1 MSKSY
6 ILKNVR
12 VVDPNRNIDEVMDL
26 GIENGVM
33 ADPATLKDAEIID
46 LTGKIAAPGFMDIHV
61 HLRQPGNTAAE
72 TIETG
77 TRAAAYGG
85 FTAIVP
91 MPNTSPAADTP
102 GAIELLKKTAAECSP
117 VKVYPCGCMTKGYAG
132 QEMAGIGGL
141 HSAGVYALSDDG
153 KCVQNHFLMR
163 NIVRYAKSFNLPILD
178 HCEEESLFTGGVMNE
193 GKWSVLLGMD
203 GIPSAAEE
211 IIVARDIIFARE
223 IDWKIHLQHISV
235 KSCVDMVRRA
245 RKQGIKITAEATP
258 HHISLTDDYIRTYNT
273 NYKMNPPLRSEA
285 DRQALLEGLADGTIT
300 VIATDHAPHTSTAKL
315 VEFNHAPFGIIG
327 LETAISVCL
336 KELVHSGL
344 LSMKDFVAKFT
355 TGPAEVLGFQNYDL
369 RIGAPADIT
378 IIDLNKKVKVDV
390 TKFQSKSTN
399 SPYDGMEF
407 TGAPVMTI
415 VDGKIVADPYSL
427 AK

>member
-33 ADPATLKDAEIID
+33 ADPATLKDAEVID

-72 TIETG
+72 TIQTG
-77 TRAAAYGG
+77 TEAAAYGG

-178 HCEEESLFTGGVMNE
+178 HCEEETLFTGGVMNE

-235 KSCVDMVRRA
+235 KSCVEMIRRA

-258 HHISLTDDYIRTYNT
+258 HHISLTDENIKTYNT
-273 NYKMNPPLRSEA
+273 NYKMNPPLRTEE

-300 VIATDHAPHTSTAKL
+300 VIATDHAPHTTTAKL

-355 TGPAEVLGFQNYDL
+355 TGPAEVLGFENYDL
-369 RIGAPADIT
+369 RIGNPADIT
-378 IIDLNKKVKVDV
+378 VIDLEKKIKVDV
-390 TKFQSKSTN
+390 TKFHSKSSN

-407 TGAPVMTI
+407 VGGPVMTI
-415 VDGKIVADPYSL
+415 VDGKIVASFL
-427 AK
+427 SQ

>member
-26 GIENGVM
+26 GIANGVM

-72 TIETG
+72 TIKTG
-77 TRAAAYGG
+77 TEAAAYGG

-102 GAIELLKKTAAECSP
+102 GAIELLKKTVAECSP

-132 QEMAGIGGL
+132 EEMAGIGGL
-141 HSAGVYALSDDG
+141 KSAGVYALSDDG

-163 NIVRYAKSFNLPILD
+163 NIVRYAKSFGLPILD
-178 HCEEESLFTGGVMNE
+178 HCEEETLFTGGVMNE

-203 GIPSAAEE
+203 GIPKAAEE
-211 IIVARDIIFARE
+211 IIVARDIMFARE

-235 KSCVDMVRRA
+235 KECVEMVRTA
-245 RKQGIKITAEATP
+245 RQRGIKVTAEATP

-273 NYKMNPPLRSEA
+273 NYKMNPPLRTED
-285 DRQALLEGLADGTIT
+285 DRQALLQGLADGTIT
-300 VIATDHAPHTSTAKL
+300 VIATDHAPHTTTAKL

-344 LSMKDFVAKFT
+344 LGMKDFVAKFT
-355 TGPAEVLGFQNYDL
+355 TGPADVLGFENYDL
-369 RIGAPADIT
+369 RNGNPADIT
-378 IIDLNKKVKVDV
+378 IIDLEKKVKVDAS
-390 TKFQSKSTN
+390 KFHSKSVNT
-399 SPYDGMEF
+399 PFDGMEF
-407 TGAPVMTI
+407 VGAPIMTI
-415 VDGKIVADPYSL
+415 VDGKIVADMR
-427 AK
+427 

>member
-12 VVDPNRNIDEVMDL
+12 VVDPNRNIAEVMDL

-33 ADPATLKDAEIID
+33 ADPASLKDAEVID

-72 TIETG
+72 TVETG

-102 GAIELLKKTAAECSP
+102 GAIELLKKIAAECSP
-117 VKVYPCGCMTKGYAG
+117 VKVYPCGCMTKGFAG

-153 KCVQNHFLMR
+153 KCVQNNFLMR

-178 HCEEESLFTGGVMNE
+178 HCEEETLFTGGVMNE

-203 GIPSAAEE
+203 GIPGAAEE

-235 KSCVDMVRRA
+235 KESVDMVRRA
-245 RKQGIKITAEATP
+245 RKNGVKVTAEATP
-258 HHISLTDDYIRTYNT
+258 HHISLTDDCIRTYNT
-273 NYKMNPPLRSEA
+273 NYKMNPPLRTED
-285 DRQALLEGLADGTIT
+285 DRQALLQGLADGTIT
-300 VIATDHAPHTSTAKL
+300 VIATDHAPHTGTAKL

-327 LETAISVCL
+327 LETAVSVCL
-336 KELVHSGL
+336 KELVHSNL

-355 TGPAEVLGFQNYDL
+355 TGPADVLGFENYDL
-369 RIGAPADIT
+369 RIGNPADIT
-378 IIDLNKKVKVDV
+378 VIDLEKKVKVDAAN
-390 TKFQSKSTN
+390 FHSKSSN
-399 SPYDGMEF
+399 SPYIGMEF

-415 VDGKIVADPYSL
+415 VDGKIVADMR
-427 AK
+427 

>member
-1 MSKSY
+1 MSKAY

-12 VVDPNRNIDEVMDL
+12 VVDPNRNIDEITDL

-33 ADPATLKDAEIID
+33 ADPATLKNAEVID
-46 LTGKIAAPGFMDIHV
+46 LSGKIAAPGFMDIHV

-72 TIETG
+72 TIQTG
-77 TRAAAYGG
+77 TEAAAFGG

-117 VKVYPCGCMTKGYAG
+117 VKVYPCGCMTKGFSG

-141 HSAGVYALSDDG
+141 RSAGVYALSDDG

-163 NIVRYAKSFNLPILD
+163 NIVRYAKSFKLPILD
-178 HCEEESLFTGGVMNE
+178 HCEEVSLFTGGVMNE

-203 GIPSAAEE
+203 GIPGAAEE
-211 IIVARDIIFARE
+211 IIVARDILFARE

-235 KSCVDMVRRA
+235 KECVDMVRRA
-245 RKQGIKITAEATP
+245 RQQGIKITAEATP

-273 NYKMNPPLRSEA
+273 NYKMNPPLRTEE
-285 DRQALLEGLADGTIT
+285 DRQALIQGLADGTIT
-300 VIATDHAPHTSTAKL
+300 VIATDHAPHTTTAKL

-336 KELVHSGL
+336 KELVHSGI

-355 TGPAEVLGFQNYDL
+355 TGPAEVLGFENYDL
-369 RIGAPADIT
+369 RIGNPADIT
-378 IIDLNKKVKVDV
+378 VIDLEKKIKVDAE
-390 TKFQSKSTN
+390 KFHSKSRNT
-399 SPYDGMEF
+399 PFDGMEF
-407 TGAPVMTI
+407 TGAPIMTI
-415 VDGKIVADPYSL
+415 VDGKIVADMR
-427 AK
+427 

>member
-12 VVDPNRNIDEVMDL
+12 VVDLNRNIDEVMDL
-26 GIENGVM
+26 GIANGVM
-33 ADPATLKDAEIID
+33 ADPATLKDAEVID

-72 TIETG
+72 TIKTG
-77 TRAAAYGG
+77 TEAAAYGG

-102 GAIELLKKTAAECSP
+102 GAIELLKKTVAECSP

-132 QEMAGIGGL
+132 EEMAGIGGL
-141 HSAGVYALSDDG
+141 KSAGVYALSDDG

-163 NIVRYAKSFNLPILD
+163 NIVRYAKSFGLPILD
-178 HCEEESLFTGGVMNE
+178 HCEEETLFTGGVMNE

-203 GIPSAAEE
+203 GIPKAAEE
-211 IIVARDIIFARE
+211 IIVARDIMFARE

-235 KSCVDMVRRA
+235 KECVEMVRSA
-245 RKQGIKITAEATP
+245 RQRGIKVTAEATP

-273 NYKMNPPLRSEA
+273 NYKMNPPLRTED
-285 DRQALLEGLADGTIT
+285 DRQALLQGLADGTIT
-300 VIATDHAPHTSTAKL
+300 VIATDHAPHTTTAKL

-344 LSMKDFVAKFT
+344 LGMKDFVAKFT
-355 TGPAEVLGFQNYDL
+355 TGPADVLGFENYDL
-369 RIGAPADIT
+369 RNGNPADIT
-378 IIDLNKKVKVDV
+378 IIDLEKKVKVDAS
-390 TKFQSKSTN
+390 KFHSKSVNT
-399 SPYDGMEF
+399 PFDGMEF
-407 TGAPVMTI
+407 VGAPIMTI
-415 VDGKIVADPYSL
+415 VDGKIVADMR
-427 AK
+427 

>member
-1 MSKSY
+1 MSKAY

-12 VVDPNRNIDEVMDL
+12 VVDPNRNIDEITDL

-33 ADPATLKDAEIID
+33 ADPATLKNAEVID
-46 LTGKIAAPGFMDIHV
+46 LSGKIAAPGFMDIHV

-72 TIETG
+72 TIQTG
-77 TRAAAYGG
+77 TEAAAFGG

-117 VKVYPCGCMTKGYAG
+117 VKVYPCGCMTKGFSG

-141 HSAGVYALSDDG
+141 RSAGVYALSDDG

-163 NIVRYAKSFNLPILD
+163 NIVRYAKSFKLPILD
-178 HCEEESLFTGGVMNE
+178 HCEEVSLFTGGVMNE

-203 GIPSAAEE
+203 GIPGAAEE
-211 IIVARDIIFARE
+211 IIVARDILFARE

-235 KSCVDMVRRA
+235 KECVDMVRRA
-245 RKQGIKITAEATP
+245 RQQGIKITAEATP

-273 NYKMNPPLRSEA
+273 NYKMNPPLRTEE
-285 DRQALLEGLADGTIT
+285 DRQALIQGLADGTIS
-300 VIATDHAPHTSTAKL
+300 VIATDHAPHTTTAKL

-336 KELVHSGL
+336 KELVHSGI

-355 TGPAEVLGFQNYDL
+355 TGPAEVLGFENYDL
-369 RIGAPADIT
+369 RIGNPADIT
-378 IIDLNKKVKVDV
+378 VIDLEKKIKVDAE
-390 TKFQSKSTN
+390 KFHSKSRNT
-399 SPYDGMEF
+399 PFDGMEF
-407 TGAPVMTI
+407 TGAPIMTI
-415 VDGKIVADPYSL
+415 VDGKIVADMR
-427 AK
+427 

>member
-1 MSKSY
+1 MNNCY

-26 GIENGVM
+26 AIENGVM
-33 ADPATLKDAEIID
+33 ADPATLKNAEIID
-46 LTGKIAAPGFMDIHV
+46 LTGKIAAPGFIDIHV

-72 TIETG
+72 TIQSG
-77 TRAAAYGG
+77 TEAAAFGG

-102 GAIELLKKTAAECSP
+102 GAIELLKKTASECSP
-117 VKVYPCGCMTKGYAG
+117 VKVYPCGCMTKGFAG

-203 GIPSAAEE
+203 GIPGAAEE

-235 KSCVDMVRRA
+235 KESVDMVRRA
-245 RKQGIKITAEATP
+245 RQNGVKISAEATP
-258 HHISLTDDYIRTYNT
+258 HHIALTDDYIRTYNT
-273 NYKMNPPLRSEA
+273 NYKMNPPLRTEE
-285 DRQALLEGLADGTIT
+285 DRQALLQGLADGTIT
-300 VIATDHAPHTSTAKL
+300 VIATDHAPHTTTAKL
-315 VEFNHAPFGIIG
+315 VEFNHAPFGIVG
-327 LETAISVCL
+327 LETAVSVCL
-336 KELVHSGL
+336 KELVHSNIL
-344 LSMKDFVAKFT
+344 NMKDFVAKFT
-355 TGPAEVLGFQNYDL
+355 TGPAEVLGFKDYDL
-369 RIGAPADIT
+369 AIGKPADIT
-378 IIDLNKKVKVDV
+378 IIDLNKKVKVNAAE
-390 TKFQSKSTN
+390 FHSKSSNT
-399 SPYDGMEF
+399 PFDGMEF

-415 VDGKIVADPYSL
+415 VDGKIVADPYFLS
-427 AK
+427 K

>member
-1 MSKSY
+1 MNKAY

-12 VVDPNRNIDEVMDL
+12 VVDPNRNIDEITDL

-33 ADPATLKDAEIID
+33 ADPATLKNAEIID
-46 LTGKIAAPGFMDIHV
+46 LSGKIAAPGFMDIHV

-72 TIETG
+72 TIQTG
-77 TRAAAYGG
+77 TEAAAFGG

-117 VKVYPCGCMTKGYAG
+117 VKVYPCGCMTKGFSG

-141 HSAGVYALSDDG
+141 RSAGVYALSDDG

-163 NIVRYAKSFNLPILD
+163 NIVRYAKSFKLPILD
-178 HCEEESLFTGGVMNE
+178 HCEEVSLFTGGVMNE

-203 GIPSAAEE
+203 GIPGAAEE
-211 IIVARDIIFARE
+211 IIVVRDILFARE

-235 KSCVDMVRRA
+235 KECVDMVRRA
-245 RKQGIKITAEATP
+245 RQHGIKITAEATP

-273 NYKMNPPLRSEA
+273 NYKMNPPLRTEE
-285 DRQALLEGLADGTIT
+285 DRQALIQGLADGTIT
-300 VIATDHAPHTSTAKL
+300 VIATDHAPHTTTAKL

-336 KELVHSGL
+336 KELVHSGI

-355 TGPAEVLGFQNYDL
+355 TGPAEVLGFENYDL
-369 RIGAPADIT
+369 RIGNPADIT
-378 IIDLNKKVKVDV
+378 VIDLEKKIKVDAE
-390 TKFQSKSTN
+390 KFHSKSRNT
-399 SPYDGMEF
+399 PFDGMEF
-407 TGAPVMTI
+407 TGAPIMTI
-415 VDGKIVADPYSL
+415 VDGKIVADMR
-427 AK
+427 

>member
-1 MSKSY
+1 MSKTY

-12 VVDPNRNIDEVMDL
+12 VVDPNRNIDEITDL

-33 ADPATLKDAEIID
+33 ADPATLKNAEVID
-46 LTGKIAAPGFMDIHV
+46 LSGKIAAPGFMDIHV

-72 TIETG
+72 TIQTG
-77 TRAAAYGG
+77 TEAAAFGG

-117 VKVYPCGCMTKGYAG
+117 VKVYPCGCMTKGFSG

-141 HSAGVYALSDDG
+141 RSAGVYALSDDG

-163 NIVRYAKSFNLPILD
+163 NIVRYAKSFKLPILD
-178 HCEEESLFTGGVMNE
+178 HCEEVSLFTGGVMNE

-203 GIPSAAEE
+203 GIPGAAEE
-211 IIVARDIIFARE
+211 IIVARDILFARE

-235 KSCVDMVRRA
+235 KECVDMVRRA
-245 RKQGIKITAEATP
+245 RQHGIKITAEATP

-273 NYKMNPPLRSEA
+273 NYKMNPPLRTEE
-285 DRQALLEGLADGTIT
+285 DRQALIQGLADGTIT
-300 VIATDHAPHTSTAKL
+300 VIATDHAPHTTTAKL

-336 KELVHSGL
+336 KELVHSGI

-355 TGPAEVLGFQNYDL
+355 TGPAEVLGFENYDL
-369 RIGAPADIT
+369 RIGNPADIT
-378 IIDLNKKVKVDV
+378 VIDLEKKIKVDAE
-390 TKFQSKSTN
+390 KFHSKSRNT
-399 SPYDGMEF
+399 PFDGMEF
-407 TGAPVMTI
+407 TGAPIMTI
-415 VDGKIVADPYSL
+415 VDGKIVADMR
-427 AK
+427 

>member
-1 MSKSY
+1 MNKAY

-12 VVDPNRNIDEVMDL
+12 VVDPNRNIDEITDL

-33 ADPATLKDAEIID
+33 ADPATLKNGEIID
-46 LTGKIAAPGFMDIHV
+46 LSGKIAAPGFMDIHV

-72 TIETG
+72 TIQTG
-77 TRAAAYGG
+77 TEAAAFGG

-117 VKVYPCGCMTKGYAG
+117 VKVYPCGCMTKGFSG

-141 HSAGVYALSDDG
+141 RSAGVYALSDDG

-163 NIVRYAKSFNLPILD
+163 NIVRYAKSFKLPILD
-178 HCEEESLFTGGVMNE
+178 HCEEVSLFTGGVMNE

-203 GIPSAAEE
+203 GIPGAAEE
-211 IIVARDIIFARE
+211 IIVARDILFARE

-235 KSCVDMVRRA
+235 KECVDMVRRA
-245 RKQGIKITAEATP
+245 RQHGIKITAEATP

-273 NYKMNPPLRSEA
+273 NYKMNPPLRTEE
-285 DRQALLEGLADGTIT
+285 DRQALIQGLADGTIT
-300 VIATDHAPHTSTAKL
+300 VIATDHAPHTTTAKL

-336 KELVHSGL
+336 KELVHSGI

-355 TGPAEVLGFQNYDL
+355 TGPAEVLGFENYDL
-369 RIGAPADIT
+369 RIGNPADIT
-378 IIDLNKKVKVDV
+378 VIDLEKKIKVDAE
-390 TKFQSKSTN
+390 KFHSKSRNT
-399 SPYDGMEF
+399 PFDGMEF
-407 TGAPVMTI
+407 TGAPIMTI
-415 VDGKIVADPYSL
+415 VDGKIVADMR
-427 AK
+427 

>member
-33 ADPATLKDAEIID
+33 ADPATLKDAEVID

-72 TIETG
+72 TIQSG
-77 TRAAAYGG
+77 TEAAAYGG

-102 GAIELLKKTAAECSP
+102 GAIELLKKTVAECSP

-132 QEMAGIGGL
+132 EEMAGIGGL
-141 HSAGVYALSDDG
+141 KSAGVFALSDDG

-163 NIVRYAKSFNLPILD
+163 NIVRYAKSFGLPILD
-178 HCEEESLFTGGVMNE
+178 HCEEETLFTGGVMNE

-203 GIPSAAEE
+203 GIPKAAEE
-211 IIVARDIIFARE
+211 IIVARDIMFARE

-235 KSCVDMVRRA
+235 KECVEMVRTA
-245 RKQGIKITAEATP
+245 RQRGIKVTAEATP

-273 NYKMNPPLRSEA
+273 NYKMNPPLRTED
-285 DRQALLEGLADGTIT
+285 DRQALLQGLADGTIT
-300 VIATDHAPHTSTAKL
+300 VIATDHAPHTTTAKL

-344 LSMKDFVAKFT
+344 LGMKDFVAKFT
-355 TGPAEVLGFQNYDL
+355 TGPADVLGFENYDL
-369 RIGAPADIT
+369 RNGNPADIT
-378 IIDLNKKVKVDV
+378 IIDLEKKVKVDAS
-390 TKFQSKSTN
+390 KFHSKSVNT
-399 SPYDGMEF
+399 PFDGMEF
-407 TGAPVMTI
+407 VGAPIMTI
-415 VDGKIVADPYSL
+415 VDGKIVADMR
-427 AK
+427 

>member
-12 VVDPNRNIDEVMDL
+12 VVDPNRNIDEVTDL
-26 GIENGVM
+26 GIANGVM
-33 ADPATLKDAEIID
+33 ADPATLKDAEVID

-72 TIETG
+72 TIQTG
-77 TRAAAYGG
+77 TEAAAYGG

-102 GAIELLKKTAAECSP
+102 GAIELLKKTVAECSP

-132 QEMAGIGGL
+132 EEMAGIGGL
-141 HSAGVYALSDDG
+141 KSAGVYALSDDG

-163 NIVRYAKSFNLPILD
+163 NIVRYAKSFGLPILD
-178 HCEEESLFTGGVMNE
+178 HCEEETLFTGGVMNE

-203 GIPSAAEE
+203 GIPKAAEE
-211 IIVARDIIFARE
+211 IIVARDIMFARE

-235 KSCVDMVRRA
+235 KECVEMVRTA
-245 RKQGIKITAEATP
+245 RQRGVKVTAEATP

-273 NYKMNPPLRSEA
+273 NYKMNPPLRTEE
-285 DRQALLEGLADGTIT
+285 DRQALLQGLADGTIT
-300 VIATDHAPHTSTAKL
+300 VIATDHAPHTTTAKL

-355 TGPAEVLGFQNYDL
+355 TGPADVLGFENYDL
-369 RIGAPADIT
+369 RNGNPADIT
-378 IIDLNKKVKVDV
+378 VIDLEKKVKVDAS
-390 TKFQSKSTN
+390 KFHSKSVNT
-399 SPYDGMEF
+399 PFDGMEF
-407 TGAPVMTI
+407 VGAPIMTI
-415 VDGKIVADPYSL
+415 VDGKIVADMR
-427 AK
+427 

>member
-1 MSKSY
+1 MRKSY

-33 ADPATLKDAEIID
+33 ADPAALKDAEIID

-72 TIETG
+72 TVETG

-102 GAIELLKKTAAECSP
+102 GAIELLKKIAAECSP
-117 VKVYPCGCMTKGYAG
+117 VKVYPCGCMTKGFAG

-153 KCVQNHFLMR
+153 KCVQNNFLMR

-178 HCEEESLFTGGVMNE
+178 HCEEETLFTGGVMNE

-203 GIPSAAEE
+203 GIPGAAEE

-235 KSCVDMVRRA
+235 KESVDMVRRA
-245 RKQGIKITAEATP
+245 RKNGVKVTAEATP
-258 HHISLTDDYIRTYNT
+258 HHISLTDDCIRTYNT
-273 NYKMNPPLRSEA
+273 NYKMNPPLRTED
-285 DRQALLEGLADGTIT
+285 DRQALLQGLADGTIT
-300 VIATDHAPHTSTAKL
+300 VIATDHAPHTGTAKL

-327 LETAISVCL
+327 LETAVSVCL
-336 KELVHSGL
+336 KELVHSNL

-355 TGPAEVLGFQNYDL
+355 TGPADVLGFENYDL
-369 RIGAPADIT
+369 RIGNPADIT
-378 IIDLNKKVKVDV
+378 VIDLEKKVKVDAAN
-390 TKFQSKSTN
+390 FHSKSSN
-399 SPYDGMEF
+399 SPYIGMEF

-415 VDGKIVADPYSL
+415 VDGKIVADMR
-427 AK
+427 

>member
-1 MSKSY
+1 MNKAY

-12 VVDPNRNIDEVMDL
+12 VVDPNRNIDEITDL

-33 ADPATLKDAEIID
+33 ADPATLKNAEIID
-46 LTGKIAAPGFMDIHV
+46 LSGKIAAPGFMDIHV

-72 TIETG
+72 TIQTG
-77 TRAAAYGG
+77 TEAAAFGG

-117 VKVYPCGCMTKGYAG
+117 VKVYPCGCMTKGFSG

-141 HSAGVYALSDDG
+141 RSAGVYALSDDG

-163 NIVRYAKSFNLPILD
+163 NIVRYAKSFKLPILD
-178 HCEEESLFTGGVMNE
+178 HCEEVSLFTGGVMNE

-203 GIPSAAEE
+203 GIPGAAEE
-211 IIVARDIIFARE
+211 IIVARDILFARE

-235 KSCVDMVRRA
+235 KECVDMVRRA
-245 RKQGIKITAEATP
+245 RQHGIKITAEATP

-273 NYKMNPPLRSEA
+273 NYKMNPPLRTEE
-285 DRQALLEGLADGTIT
+285 DRQALIQGLADGTIT
-300 VIATDHAPHTSTAKL
+300 VIATDHAPHTTTAKL

-336 KELVHSGL
+336 KELVHSGI

-355 TGPAEVLGFQNYDL
+355 TGPAEVLGFENYDL
-369 RIGAPADIT
+369 RIGNPADIT
-378 IIDLNKKVKVDV
+378 VIDLEKKIKVDAE
-390 TKFQSKSTN
+390 KFHSKSRNT
-399 SPYDGMEF
+399 PFDGMEF
-407 TGAPVMTI
+407 TGAPIMTI
-415 VDGKIVADPYSL
+415 VDGKIVADMR
-427 AK
+427 

>member
-33 ADPATLKDAEIID
+33 ADPATLKNAEIID

-72 TIETG
+72 TIQTG
-77 TRAAAYGG
+77 TEAAAFGG

-178 HCEEESLFTGGVMNE
+178 HCEEETLFTGGVMNE

-203 GIPSAAEE
+203 GIPGAAEE
-211 IIVARDIIFARE
+211 IIVARDILFARE

-235 KSCVDMVRRA
+235 KECVDMVRKA
-245 RKQGIKITAEATP
+245 RQNGIKITAEATP

-273 NYKMNPPLRSEA
+273 NYKMNPPLRTEE
-285 DRQALLEGLADGTIT
+285 DRQALIQGLADGTIT
-300 VIATDHAPHTSTAKL
+300 VIATDHAPHTTTAKL

-336 KELVHSGL
+336 KELVHSGI

-355 TGPAEVLGFQNYDL
+355 TGPADVLGFENYDL
-369 RIGAPADIT
+369 RIGNPADIT
-378 IIDLNKKVKVDV
+378 VIDLEKKIKVNAAE
-390 TKFQSKSTN
+390 FHSKSRNT
-399 SPYDGMEF
+399 PFDGMEF
-407 TGAPVMTI
+407 VGAPIMTV
-415 VDGKIVADPYSL
+415 VDGKIVADMR
-427 AK
+427 

>member
-26 GIENGVM
+26 GIENGLM
-33 ADPATLKDAEIID
+33 ADPASLKDAEVID

-72 TIETG
+72 TIQTG
-77 TRAAAYGG
+77 TEAAAYGG

-102 GAIELLKKTAAECSP
+102 GAIELLKKTVSECSP

-178 HCEEESLFTGGVMNE
+178 HCEEETLFTGGVMNE

-203 GIPSAAEE
+203 GIPGAAEE
-211 IIVARDIIFARE
+211 IIVARDILFARE

-235 KSCVDMVRRA
+235 KECVDMIRRA
-245 RKQGIKITAEATP
+245 RQSGIKITAEATP

-273 NYKMNPPLRSEA
+273 NYKMNPPLRTEE
-285 DRQALLEGLADGTIT
+285 DRQALLQGLADGTIT
-300 VIATDHAPHTSTAKL
+300 VIATDHAPHTMTAKL

-336 KELVHSGL
+336 KELVHSEL

-355 TGPAEVLGFQNYDL
+355 TGPAEVLGFENYDL
-369 RIGAPADIT
+369 RNGNPADIT
-378 IIDLNKKVKVDV
+378 VIDLEKKVKVDASE
-390 TKFQSKSTN
+390 FHSKSTN
-399 SPYDGMEF
+399 TPFDGMEF
-407 TGAPVMTI
+407 VGAPIMTI
-415 VDGKIVADPYSL
+415 VDGKIVADMR
-427 AK
+427 

>member
-12 VVDPNRNIDEVMDL
+12 VVDPNRNIDEITDL

-33 ADPATLKDAEIID
+33 ADPATLKDAEVID
-46 LTGKIAAPGFMDIHV
+46 LTGKIAAPGFIDIHV

-72 TIETG
+72 TIQSG
-77 TRAAAYGG
+77 TEAAAYGG

-117 VKVYPCGCMTKGYAG
+117 VKVYPCGCMTKGFAG
-132 QEMAGIGGL
+132 EEMAGIGGL
-141 HSAGVYALSDDG
+141 RSAGVYALSDDG

-211 IIVARDIIFARE
+211 IIVARDIILARE

-235 KSCVDMVRRA
+235 KECVDMVRRA
-245 RKQGIKITAEATP
+245 RARGIKITAEATP
-258 HHISLTDDYIRTYNT
+258 HHISLTDDCIRTYNT
-273 NYKMNPPLRSEA
+273 NYKMNPPLRTEE
-285 DRQALLEGLADGTIT
+285 DRQALLQGLADGTIT
-300 VIATDHAPHTSTAKL
+300 VIATDHAPHTTTAKL

-355 TGPAEVLGFQNYDL
+355 TGPADVLGFENYDL
-369 RIGAPADIT
+369 RIGNPADIT
-378 IIDLNKKVKVDV
+378 VIDLEKKVKVDAS
-390 TKFQSKSTN
+390 KFHSKSTN
-399 SPYDGMEF
+399 TPFDGMEF
-407 TGAPVMTI
+407 IGGPVMTI
-415 VDGKIVADPYSL
+415 VDGKIVASFL
-427 AK
+427 SE

>member
-33 ADPATLKDAEIID
+33 ADPATLKDAEVID

-72 TIETG
+72 TIQTG
-77 TRAAAYGG
+77 TEAAAYGG

-178 HCEEESLFTGGVMNE
+178 HCEEETLFTGGVMNE

-235 KSCVDMVRRA
+235 KSCVEMIRRA

-258 HHISLTDDYIRTYNT
+258 HHISLTDENIKTYNT
-273 NYKMNPPLRSEA
+273 NYKMNPPLRTEE

-300 VIATDHAPHTSTAKL
+300 VIATDHAPHTTTAKL

-355 TGPAEVLGFQNYDL
+355 TGPAEVLGFENYDL
-369 RIGAPADIT
+369 RIGNPADIT
-378 IIDLNKKVKVDV
+378 VIDLEKKIKVDV
-390 TKFQSKSTN
+390 TKFHSKSSN

-407 TGAPVMTI
+407 VGGPVMTI
-415 VDGKIVADPYSL
+415 VDGKIVAYFLS
-427 AK
+427 K

>member
-33 ADPATLKDAEIID
+33 ADPATLKDAEVID

-72 TIETG
+72 TIKTG
-77 TRAAAYGG
+77 TEAAAYGG

-102 GAIELLKKTAAECSP
+102 GAIELLKKTVAECSP

-132 QEMAGIGGL
+132 EEMAGIGGL
-141 HSAGVYALSDDG
+141 KSAGVFALSDDG

-163 NIVRYAKSFNLPILD
+163 NIVRYAKSFGLPILD
-178 HCEEESLFTGGVMNE
+178 HCEEETLFTGGVMNE

-203 GIPSAAEE
+203 GIPKAAEE
-211 IIVARDIIFARE
+211 IIVARDIMFARE

-235 KSCVDMVRRA
+235 KECVEMVRTA
-245 RKQGIKITAEATP
+245 RQRGIKVTAEATP

-273 NYKMNPPLRSEA
+273 NYKMNPPLRTED
-285 DRQALLEGLADGTIT
+285 DRQALLQGLADGTIT
-300 VIATDHAPHTSTAKL
+300 VIATDHAPHTTTAKL

-344 LSMKDFVAKFT
+344 LGMKDFVAKFT
-355 TGPAEVLGFQNYDL
+355 TGPADVLGFENYDL
-369 RIGAPADIT
+369 RNGNPADIT
-378 IIDLNKKVKVDV
+378 IIDLEKKVKVDAS
-390 TKFQSKSTN
+390 KFHSKLVNT
-399 SPYDGMEF
+399 PFDGMEF
-407 TGAPVMTI
+407 VGAPIMTI
-415 VDGKIVADPYSL
+415 VDGKIVADMR
-427 AK
+427 

>member
-33 ADPATLKDAEIID
+33 ADPATLKNAEIID
-46 LTGKIAAPGFMDIHV
+46 LTGKIATPGFIDIHV

-72 TIETG
+72 TIASG
-77 TRAAAYGG
+77 TEAAAYGG

-91 MPNTSPAADTP
+91 MPNTNPAADTP

-117 VKVYPCGCMTKGYAG
+117 VKVYPCGCMTKGFAG

-178 HCEEESLFTGGVMNE
+178 HCEEVSLFTGGVMNE

-203 GIPSAAEE
+203 GIPAASEE

-223 IDWKIHLQHISV
+223 VDWKIHLQHISV
-235 KSCVDMVRRA
+235 KSCVDMIRRA
-245 RKQGIKITAEATP
+245 RQQGVKISAEATP
-258 HHISLTDDYIRTYNT
+258 HHISLTDENIKTYNT
-273 NYKMNPPLRSEA
+273 NYKMNPPLRTEE
-285 DRQALLEGLADGTIT
+285 DRQALLQGLADGTIT
-300 VIATDHAPHTSTAKL
+300 VIATDHAPHTTTAKL

-327 LETAISVCL
+327 LETAVSVCL

-355 TGPAEVLGFQNYDL
+355 TGPAEVLGFENYDL
-369 RIGAPADIT
+369 RIGNPADIT
-378 IIDLNKKVKVDV
+378 VIDLEKKVKVEAD
-390 TKFQSKSTN
+390 KFHSKSSN
-399 SPYDGMEF
+399 SPYIGMEF
-407 TGAPVMTI
+407 VGAPVMTI
-415 VDGKIVADPYSL
+415 VDGKIVASFL
-427 AK
+427 SK

>member
-33 ADPATLKDAEIID
+33 VDPATLKDAEVID

-72 TIETG
+72 TIQSG
-77 TRAAAYGG
+77 TEAAAYGG

-102 GAIELLKKTAAECSP
+102 GAIELLKKTVAECSP

-132 QEMAGIGGL
+132 EEMAGIGGL
-141 HSAGVYALSDDG
+141 KSAGVYALSDDG

-163 NIVRYAKSFNLPILD
+163 NIVRYAKSFGLPILD
-178 HCEEESLFTGGVMNE
+178 HCEEETLFTGGVMNE

-203 GIPSAAEE
+203 GIPKAAEE
-211 IIVARDIIFARE
+211 IIVARDIMFARE

-235 KSCVDMVRRA
+235 KECVDMVRSA
-245 RKQGIKITAEATP
+245 RQRGIKITAEATP

-273 NYKMNPPLRSEA
+273 NYKMNPPLRTED
-285 DRQALLEGLADGTIT
+285 DRQALLQGLADGTIT
-300 VIATDHAPHTSTAKL
+300 VIATDHAPHTTTAKL

-355 TGPAEVLGFQNYDL
+355 TGPADVLGFENYDL
-369 RIGAPADIT
+369 RNGNPADIT
-378 IIDLNKKVKVDV
+378 VIDLEKKVKVDAS
-390 TKFQSKSTN
+390 KFHSKSVNT
-399 SPYDGMEF
+399 PFDGMEF
-407 TGAPVMTI
+407 VGAPVMTI
-415 VDGKIVADPYSL
+415 VDGKIVADMR
-427 AK
+427 

>member
-33 ADPATLKDAEIID
+33 ADPAALEDAEIID
-46 LTGKIAAPGFMDIHV
+46 LSGKIAAPGFIDIHV

-72 TIETG
+72 TIASG
-77 TRAAAYGG
+77 TEAAAYGG

-117 VKVYPCGCMTKGYAG
+117 VKVYPCGCMTKGFAG

-178 HCEEESLFTGGVMNE
+178 HCEEETLFTGGVMNE

-235 KSCVDMVRRA
+235 KSCVEMIRRA
-245 RKQGIKITAEATP
+245 RRQGIKITAEATP
-258 HHISLTDDYIRTYNT
+258 HHISLTDENIKTYNT
-273 NYKMNPPLRSEA
+273 NYKMNPPLRTEE

-300 VIATDHAPHTSTAKL
+300 VIATDHAPHTTTAKL
-315 VEFNHAPFGIIG
+315 VEFNHAPFGIVG

-336 KELVHSGL
+336 KELVHSKL
-344 LSMKDFVAKFT
+344 LSLKDFVSKFT
-355 TGPAEVLGFQNYDL
+355 TGPADVLGFENYDL
-369 RIGAPADIT
+369 RIGNPADIT
-378 IIDLNKKVKVDV
+378 VIDLDKKVKVDAA
-390 TKFQSKSTN
+390 KFHSKSSN

-407 TGAPVMTI
+407 TGAPVMTF
-415 VDGKIVADPYSL
+415 VDGRIVADMR
-427 AK
+427 

>member
-33 ADPATLKDAEIID
+33 ADPATLKDAEVID

-72 TIETG
+72 TIQTG
-77 TRAAAYGG
+77 TEAAAYGG

-178 HCEEESLFTGGVMNE
+178 HCEEETLFTGGVMNE

-235 KSCVDMVRRA
+235 KSCVEMIRRA

-258 HHISLTDDYIRTYNT
+258 HHISLTDENIKTYNT
-273 NYKMNPPLRSEA
+273 NYKMNPPLRTEE

-300 VIATDHAPHTSTAKL
+300 VIATDHAPHTTTAKL

-327 LETAISVCL
+327 L
-336 KELVHSGL
+336 
-344 LSMKDFVAKFT
+344 
-355 TGPAEVLGFQNYDL
+355 
-369 RIGAPADIT
+369 
-378 IIDLNKKVKVDV
+378 
-390 TKFQSKSTN
+390 
-399 SPYDGMEF
+399 
-407 TGAPVMTI
+407 
-415 VDGKIVADPYSL
+415 
-427 AK
+427 

>member
-1 MSKSY
+1 MSELL
-6 ILKNVR
+6 LKNAR
-12 VVDPNRNIDEVMDL
+12 IIDPARNIDQIGDIAVAGGVIVDPGKLNSPEV
-26 GIENGVM
+26 
-33 ADPATLKDAEIID
+33 ID
-46 LTGKIAAPGFMDIHV
+46 LTGKIASPGFMDIHV

-72 TIETG
+72 TVQSG
-77 TRAAAYGG
+77 TLAAAYGG

-102 GAIELLKKTAAECSP
+102 GAIELLKKIAAECSP

-141 HSAGVYALSDDG
+141 QSAGVYALSDDG

-193 GKWSVLLGMD
+193 GRWSVLLGMD
-203 GIPSAAEE
+203 GIPGAAEE
-211 IIVARDIIFARE
+211 IIVARDIMFARE

-235 KSCVDMVRRA
+235 KECVDMIRRA
-245 RKQGIKITAEATP
+245 RQQGIKITAEATP

-273 NYKMNPPLRSEA
+273 NYKMNPPLRTEE
-285 DRQALLEGLADGTIT
+285 DRQALLQGLADGTIT
-300 VIATDHAPHTSTAKL
+300 VIATDHAPHTTTAKL

-355 TGPAEVLGFQNYDL
+355 TGPAEVLGFENYDL
-369 RIGAPADIT
+369 RNGNPADIT
-378 IIDLNKKVKVDV
+378 IIDLEKKVKVDAS
-390 TKFQSKSTN
+390 KFHSKSVNT
-399 SPYDGMEF
+399 PFDGMDF
-407 TGAPVMTI
+407 VGAPIMTI
-415 VDGKIVADPYSL
+415 VDGKIVADMR
-427 AK
+427 

>member
-33 ADPATLKDAEIID
+33 ADPATLKDAEVID

-72 TIETG
+72 TIKTG
-77 TRAAAYGG
+77 TEAAAYGG

-102 GAIELLKKTAAECSP
+102 GAIELLKKTVAECSP

-132 QEMAGIGGL
+132 EEMAGIGGL
-141 HSAGVYALSDDG
+141 KSAGVYALSDDG

-163 NIVRYAKSFNLPILD
+163 NIVRYAKSFGLPILD
-178 HCEEESLFTGGVMNE
+178 HCEEETLFTGGVMNE

-203 GIPSAAEE
+203 GIPKAAEE
-211 IIVARDIIFARE
+211 IIVARDIMFARE

-235 KSCVDMVRRA
+235 KECVEMVRTA
-245 RKQGIKITAEATP
+245 RQRGIKVTAEATP

-273 NYKMNPPLRSEA
+273 NYKMNPPLRTED
-285 DRQALLEGLADGTIT
+285 DRQALLQGLADGTIT
-300 VIATDHAPHTSTAKL
+300 VIATDHAPHTTTAKL

-344 LSMKDFVAKFT
+344 LGMKDFVAKFT
-355 TGPAEVLGFQNYDL
+355 TGPADVLGFENYDL
-369 RIGAPADIT
+369 RNGNPADIT
-378 IIDLNKKVKVDV
+378 IIDLEKKVKVDAS
-390 TKFQSKSTN
+390 KFHSKSVNT
-399 SPYDGMEF
+399 PFDGMEF
-407 TGAPVMTI
+407 VGAPIMTI
-415 VDGKIVADPYSL
+415 VDGKIVADMR
-427 AK
+427 

>member
-33 ADPATLKDAEIID
+33 ADPATLKDAEVID

-72 TIETG
+72 TIKTG
-77 TRAAAYGG
+77 TEAAAYGG

-102 GAIELLKKTAAECSP
+102 GAIELLKKTVAECSP

-132 QEMAGIGGL
+132 EEMAGIGGL
-141 HSAGVYALSDDG
+141 KSAGVFALSDDG

-163 NIVRYAKSFNLPILD
+163 NIVRYAKSFGLPILD
-178 HCEEESLFTGGVMNE
+178 HCEEETLFTGGVMNE

-203 GIPSAAEE
+203 GIPKAAEE
-211 IIVARDIIFARE
+211 IIVARDIMFARE

-235 KSCVDMVRRA
+235 KECVEMVRTA
-245 RKQGIKITAEATP
+245 RQRGIKVTAEATP

-273 NYKMNPPLRSEA
+273 NYKMNPPLRTED
-285 DRQALLEGLADGTIT
+285 DRQALLQGLADGTIT
-300 VIATDHAPHTSTAKL
+300 VIATDHAPHTTTAKL

-344 LSMKDFVAKFT
+344 LGMKDFVAKFT
-355 TGPAEVLGFQNYDL
+355 TGPADVLGFENYDL
-369 RIGAPADIT
+369 RNGNPADIT
-378 IIDLNKKVKVDV
+378 IIDLEKKVKVDAS
-390 TKFQSKSTN
+390 KFHSKSVNT
-399 SPYDGMEF
+399 PFDGMEF
-407 TGAPVMTI
+407 VGAPIMTI
-415 VDGKIVADPYSL
+415 VDGKIVADMR
-427 AK
+427 

>member
-33 ADPATLKDAEIID
+33 ADPATLKDAEVID

-72 TIETG
+72 TIQTG
-77 TRAAAYGG
+77 TEAAAYGG

-178 HCEEESLFTGGVMNE
+178 HCEEETLFTGGVMNE

-235 KSCVDMVRRA
+235 KSCVEMIRRA

-258 HHISLTDDYIRTYNT
+258 HHISLTDENIKTYNT
-273 NYKMNPPLRSEA
+273 NYKTNPPLRTEE

-300 VIATDHAPHTSTAKL
+300 VIATDHAPHTTTAKL

-355 TGPAEVLGFQNYDL
+355 TGPAEVLGFENYDL
-369 RIGAPADIT
+369 RIGNPADIT
-378 IIDLNKKVKVDV
+378 VIDLEKKIKVDV
-390 TKFQSKSTN
+390 TKFHSKSSN

-407 TGAPVMTI
+407 VGGPVMTI
-415 VDGKIVADPYSL
+415 VDGKIVASFL
-427 AK
+427 SQ